1 MASAD
6 YSEMI
11 EMPVSTC
18 EMVVSP
24 EKKKVKK
31 DDLVKRINKKLFG
44 KKAKRT
50 PAEDISL
57 PEDHEEP
64 AADEAVESNIVVYEK
79 KKPEK
84 FKFDVVAA
92 QVVAIFA
99 LVVAILLT
107 NVFRENSGINMLIKS
122 VFDPEKQT
130 VDTRAYT
137 AFKPM
142 TPCSAD
148 RLMTED
154 GIMTVAG
161 ECAVYPLAEGEVESV
176 YEADGKFAVTVSH
189 SNNFKSVI
197 TGMDLS
203 YVALGDKIYTGIPV
217 GFVKESA
224 KVMMYDGEKLIK
236 NFTVGDGGI
245 VWES

>member
-99 LVVAILLT
+99 LVVAILL
-107 NVFRENSGINMLIKS
+107 
-122 VFDPEKQT
+122 
-130 VDTRAYT
+130 
-137 AFKPM
+137 